1 MANIGMPKIDVIF
14 QGLAVSAIN
23 RSAKGIV
30 VLIVKEDAATFD
42 FAEYKTADQIDDSKF
57 TAENVAYIKDVFVG
71 NPSKV
76 IVATQKAEE
85 LLSAV
90 LLKVKT
96 KFFNWIGIAE
106 GTQQEQDDLAT
117 WIKSVNQNEKKVYK
131 AITYNATVTDDMHIV
146 NFTNEK
152 VKPKNKAE
160 ITGDKYIARL
170 LGLFAGLP
178 FTQSATYYIMQ
189 DLESVTEP
197 VDVETAVNAGKLVLF
212 NDEFNYEPVVRV
224 ARAINSL
231 ITVAQP
237 LTDDMKKITIVEAM
251 DLIKTDISSTF
262 KNFYVGKYK
271 NLYDN
276 QILFLSA
283 VNSYFRQLALENILD
298 RNFPNLSDINVEKQR
313 LAWLGIGKTEAETWT
328 DLQVKLNTFRSN
340 LFLAGKVK
348 ILDAMEDLDFIVNM

>member
-14 QGLAVSAIN
+14 KGLAVSAIQ

-30 VLIVKEDAATFD
+30 VLIVKEPTADFD
-42 FAEYKTADQIDDSKF
+42 FAEYKTVDQIEEDKF
-57 TAENVAYIKDVFVG
+57 TAANVAYIKDVFVG
-71 NPSKV
+71 NPSRV
-76 IVATQKAEE
+76 IVATQKDAE

-96 KFFNWIGIAE
+96 KFFNWIGLAE

-131 AITYNATVTDDMHIV
+131 TITYNATVTDDMHIV
-146 NFTNEK
+146 NFANETL
-152 VKPKNKAE
+152 KPKNKDE
-160 ITGDKYIARL
+160 ITGEKYIARL

-197 VDVETAVNAGKLVLF
+197 ADLETAVNAGKLILF

-251 DLIKTDISSTF
+251 DLMQTDISSTF
-262 KNFYVGKYK
+262 KNFYIGKYK
-271 NLYDN
+271 NVYDN
-276 QILFLSA
+276 QVLFLSA
-283 VNSYFRQLALENILD
+283 INSYFRQLALESILD
-298 RNFPNLSDINVEKQR
+298 QNFANLSDINVEKQR

-328 DLQVKLNTFRSN
+328 DLQVKINTFRSN
-340 LFLAGKVK
+340 LLLAGKVK
-348 ILDAMEDLDFIVNM
+348 ILDAMEDLDFTINM